1 MGRRLKNLLLN
12 CQRSSPKSG
21 CKFLKKEK
29 NMTIT
34 EIIREIEKLE
44 GNVADLEIVEIDL
57 DEIFPRMAD

>member
-1 MGRRLKNLLLN
+1 
-12 CQRSSPKSG
+12 
-21 CKFLKKEK
+21 
-29 NMTIT
+29 MTIT